1 MEAGEAMRRALLLIV
16 AFLAACAGTT
26 EHKRP
31 APAEGIDDWGK
42 LQLAIAMT
50 ESEFR
55 PDATGTQG
63 DRGIFQIRAI
73 YVAEVNRLAGTDY
86 TPEDAYDT
94 GKALRMF
101 ELMQSAKNPGRDV
114 ERAIACH
121 NKSGAYRR
129 KVLENLAFVERYE
142 AFREQ
147 LTNR

>member
-1 MEAGEAMRRALLLIV
+1 MKRALILIF
-16 AFLAACAGTT
+16 ALLAACAGTT

-31 APAEGIDDWGK
+31 VPAKEEGIDDWGK

-101 ELMQSAKNPGRDV
+101 ELMQTAKNPGRDM
-114 ERAIACH
+114 EAAIRCH

-147 LTNR
+147 ITRAAEQ